1 MDSKALV
8 LFTLC
13 WTAQTSPQDT
23 APGRPPGASQIV
35 GGQEA
40 PEGAWPWQVS
50 IQLLSRHHS
59 GGTILN
65 SLWVLAATHCFHK
78 YKRISRTH
86 FRVVA
91 GLGMLSALGGNA
103 QICSI
108 RLVKMQE
115 NYSDVMSDND
125 VIHELL
131 SSPFNFTDHVQPED
145 LVKTPTMSLAQFES
159 GLGRRLM
166 NRLQEVELIDR
177 RTCNLISWYDGLI
190 TENMI
195 CAGLESGAMR
205 LPLRLGMYARTSR
218 FSGWQET
225 SQYDTDDHSNRLLD
239 ASSSGKG

>member
-23 APGRPPGASQIV
+23 PGRPPGASQIV
-35 GGQEA
+35 GGREA

-50 IQLLSRHHS
+50 IQLLSRHHC

-91 GLGMLSALGGNA
+91 GLGMLSALGENA
-103 QICSI
+103 QSRSI

-115 NYSDVMSDND
+115 NYSDVMSDNN
-125 VIHELL
+125 VTLVLL
-131 SSPFNFTDHVQPED
+131 SSPFNFTDHVQ
-145 LVKTPTMSLAQFES
+145 LVCTPHNVTHKFMLKFSQFHHRMEKHLLQKTHC
-159 GLGRRLM
+159 GGGRLM

-177 RTCNLISWYDGLI
+177 RTCNLISWYDGLM

-218 FSGWQET
+218 FSGWLET
-225 SQYDTDDHSNRLLD
+225 S
-239 ASSSGKG
+239 